1 MEQYTSSEANSFL
14 DSQEIPCIL
23 WNPKVHYGIHRSPPP
38 VTVLSQINPVH
49 TPTSHFLKIHLT
61 IILHLH
67 LGLLSGLF
75 PSSIATKTL

>member
-1 MEQYTSSEANSFL
+1 ME
-14 DSQEIPCIL
+14 
-23 WNPKVHYGIHRSPPP
+23 PKVHYGIHGSPPP

-75 PSSIATKTL
+75 PSSIATKTLSPYMSYAPPHLILFKLIT